1 MWELYD
7 ALISKIPDDIE
18 VTKFLSGSS
27 MTYVC
32 AGDAAGVCE
41 TIGGGLYS
49 GWGAKNRAGSYRC
62 PPCSFYIFALVGQVV
77 GQKI

>member
-27 MTYVC
+27 MITNQ
-32 AGDAAGVCE
+32 A
-41 TIGGGLYS
+41 LYRLS
-49 GWGAKNRAGSYRC
+49 
-62 PPCSFYIFALVGQVV
+62 
-77 GQKI
+77 